1 MTWTLD
7 EFLLPFGGPESV
19 SWGIVR
25 KQVAKKI
32 IENFPTPVDI
42 GPDQMEL
49 TITGQVEDGAKIDTL
64 REIIKRAEK
73 ETMQLT
79 VTDAEFD
86 MYTGLYAVGRAKIGQ
101 KGPQFNPDTG
111 KIVQN
116 YNVTMVQFAEGGLTE
131 DGNTGDKVEDE
142 DGVGFSGLD
151 DIFENILID
160 QFPNIYDL
168 IMG

>member
-7 EFLLPFGGPESV
+7 EHVLPFGGPESIQ
-19 SWGIVR
+19 WGIVR

-49 TITGQVEDGAKIDTL
+49 TITGQIQDGAEIDKL

-79 VTDAEFD
+79 VTEPEFD

-101 KGPQFNPDTG
+101 KGPSFNPETG
-111 KIVQN
+111 KIVQT
-116 YNVTMVQFAEGGLTE
+116 YNIVMVQFAEGGINE
-131 DGNTGDKVEDE
+131 DGNTGDKETDE
-142 DGVGFSGLD
+142 DGVGFGD
-151 DIFENILID
+151 IDGIFEDILID